1 MPADRPVV
9 LATRGSPLALAQAHS
24 VAAACRRAFPT
35 WHFELLLVKTTGDKL
50 QRASLAAPG
59 QALPKGLFTKELEVA
74 LEAGTADLAVHSLKD
89 LPTDLPAGLE
99 LGAVLE
105 RADPRDVL
113 VWRDA
118 DPRPGATPSASS
130 AEGPRPLPELGDGA
144 VLATSSTR
152 RREQV
157 RALRPDVAVVEIR
170 GNVHTRLRK
179 LAERVAC
186 DATLLA
192 AAGLF
197 RLGFS
202 LQPDGRLLGP
212 DPEVADPASSPPV
225 PEGLRA
231 RPLPVE
237 VMVPCVGQAAIGLE
251 RRSGDDRLAEV
262 CARLNHRPTFQCV
275 TAERTFLRAL
285 GGGCQSPVAA
295 LAEVVGDE
303 LQMRG
308 VSFRDGPAR
317 QASVRG
323 PLAEPV
329 ALGEELAAQLR

>member
-1 MPADRPVV
+1 MPADRPIL

-24 VAAACRRAFPT
+24 VAAACRRAFPGGR
-35 WHFELLLVKTTGDKL
+35 FELLIVKTTGDKL
-50 QRASLAAPG
+50 QRASLAG
-59 QALPKGLFTKELEVA
+59 QGESLPKGLFTKELEVA
-74 LEAGTADLAVHSLKD
+74 LEAGAADLAVHSLKD
-89 LPTDLPAGLE
+89 LPTDLPPGLE

-113 VWRDA
+113 VSRDP
-118 DPRPGATPSASS
+118 DVPIHLAT
-130 AEGPRPLPELGDGA
+130 AEAPRPLPELGEGA

-157 RALRPDVAVVEIR
+157 RALRSDVVVVEIR

-202 LQPDGRLLGP
+202 IQPDGRLLGP
-212 DPEVADPASSPPV
+212 GPDAADPAASPPV

-251 RRSGDDRLAEV
+251 RRAGDDRLAEV

-275 TAERTFLRAL
+275 TAERTFLRTL

-303 LQMRG
+303 LRMRG
-308 VSFRDGPAR
+308 VSFREGPAR
-317 QASVRG
+317 WASVRG
-323 PLAEPV
+323 PLDEPV
-329 ALGEELAAQLR
+329 VLGEQLAAQLR